1 MGKPTAPT
9 PPDPTATARAATG
22 TNVSTAIANAQLG
35 NVNQVTPQGNLD
47 YSQSGTYNF
56 TDPTTGSSYDIPQF
70 TATQTLTPIGQ
81 QMLDQTNAAKLNLAS
96 IGNMSSGQLQELLSH
111 GIDLSTIP
119 TGGNATWGLGN
130 IGQAQGTIAPSGA
143 PQSTFG
149 DAGPITTDYGPDT
162 DFATSRSNVENALF
176 KRVQPQNDRDLANLQ
191 AHLDAQGIRYGSPA
205 YTAAMD
211 NYQRGINDLR
221 LGITAQGGAEQ
232 KLQADMAAQRAGFQ
246 NAAEQQAYTQAQGRG
261 TFANS
266 AQAARFQQNATSLQ
280 ALNSALAQ
288 QGAQQTERFNAEQA
302 QRAQAL
308 SEQYAL
314 RNQPINEISSLL
326 SGSQVSNP
334 AFLNTSSAKIPTTDV
349 AGIINSSFTD
359 SLNAYKQDSSNY
371 NNLIGGL
378 FGGLAGIIK
387 SDAREKENIHKMG
400 SVFAGAPQKVA
411 ELPIYQYNYKDDPA
425 STTHVGPMAQDV
437 ERIDPRAVLHDKRGT
452 KYVDTSRVMGGVM
465 RAA

>member
-35 NVNQVTPQGNLD
+35 NVNQVTPAGSLD

-70 TATQTLTPIGQ
+70 TATQSLTPIGQ
-81 QMLDQTNAAKLNLAS
+81 QTLDQTNQAKLNLAS
-96 IGNMSSGQLQELLSH
+96 IGNMSSAQLQQLLGQ
-111 GIDLSTIP
+111 GIDLSHIP
-119 TGGNATWGLGN
+119 AGGNATWGLGN
-130 IGQAQGTIAPSGA
+130 IGQAQGTINNSTG
-143 PQSTFG
+143 PQSTFA
-149 DAGPITTDYGPDT
+149 DAGNVTTDYGPDT
-162 DFATSRSNVENALF
+162 DFATSRANVENSLF
-176 KRVQPQNDRDLANLQ
+176 QRVQSQNDRDLANLQ

-211 NYQRGINDLR
+211 NYQRGLTDQR

-232 KLQADMAAQRAGFQ
+232 KLQSDIAAQRAGFQ
-246 NAAEQQAYTQAQGRG
+246 NAAQQQAYQQAQGRG

-266 AQAARFQQNATSLQ
+266 AQAAGFQQDALRTQ

-288 QGAQQTERFNAEQA
+288 QQSQQESRFNAEQA

-314 RNQPINEISSLL
+314 RNQPLNEISALL

-334 AFLNTSSAKIPTTDV
+334 AFLNTNSAKIPTTDV

-387 SDAREKENIHKMG
+387 SDVRAKENIHKMG
-400 SVFAGAPQKVA
+400 SVMAGTPQKVA
-411 ELPIYQYNYKDDPA
+411 ELPIYQYSYKDDPA
-425 STTHVGPMAQDV
+425 STTHVGPLAQEV
-437 ERIDPRAVLHDKRGT
+437 EKVDPGAVYADSGGT
-452 KYVDTSRVMGGVM
+452 KYVDTRRVMGGLM